1 MKGSAIKLKID
12 VKILGCDG
20 KEQPRLLYLLELFF
34 RIEEETLSKT
44 TKAKGMTTTGEA
56 AINENVKKKY
66 EMMLTRIRENYQRTK
81 KSKQP
86 KVF

>member
-1 MKGSAIKLKID
+1 
-12 VKILGCDG
+12 
-20 KEQPRLLYLLELFF
+20 
-34 RIEEETLSKT
+34 
-44 TKAKGMTTTGEA
+44 MTTTGVA